1 MSNANAKKK
10 KPIVQKYVSDIIPL
24 VDIAEINGNTVFV
37 DKDGGYMDIIQ
48 LNTRDLNAQ
57 KDFDIEMDNIAYG
70 TFNHAYDDDYKLICM
85 SYPVDTFTQMDYI
98 ERLQS
103 NTQNEEYY
111 QQLDQ
116 ERELLFQINQD
127 YEQLEFFLMIFG
139 TNKQAFLRNWNLV
152 GKQLVSSKLAQY
164 IFPAKKISIV
174 RKLMNLPSDMAQTNL
189 PYVPAGIPKHMEY
202 NPYLLYTI
210 QPQGG
215 VSWKDEYVIRYGN
228 GYATCVHVY
237 DYKDTVDFG
246 WLRNLLIW
254 PNAVASVDV
263 TSADRAE
270 TLRAIDRSIEE
281 QISREAQARYATE
294 QMNAQK
300 IAAQLGSLYD
310 QMTSEGEVLKRIIIR
325 IFFFA
330 KTRKDLEE
338 IASSAITEIEARGY
352 KATIFLEENEWEWRS
367 LLTSYSKQQSFANTR
382 KGRAVSA
389 KTLAAG
395 HPYHF
400 SCLLDPYGFP
410 FGYTPTD
417 GVVLFDPY
425 QKDNKRLSYCGVI
438 FGRMGAGK
446 STLLKKLIRGDA
458 IKGNYIRGFATNK
471 EYNQLIRHFNGSII
485 NLDGTDGILNV
496 LQVYKTDE
504 QEHNSF
510 SKHIAKVQTFFKF
523 LCPEADSLV
532 LDELGILLQVLY
544 RKHMKYDYQNNSQAQ
559 ITGLSP
565 KSYPIFSD
573 FLKVI
578 LDDIYYP
585 GTTKQRADISQNHFD
600 RVEQIALVIRNL
612 IDNFGKMFNGH
623 STLRNFETEQIV
635 FFNVENVKSFGDRI
649 FDAQLYNAYTL
660 LWDNMIYIGAPQW
673 KQYNSGQLDIRDVK
687 HYTIYMDE
695 AHMFVNANKLIAV
708 DTLSQFTRESRKY
721 FGGIILASQ
730 SISDFLPESASTVGM
745 AAIRQ
750 LFNLSQYKWI
760 FQQGSETYQALQMAF
775 RNELTEGDLESISQL
790 PQGDCILWTGAESI
804 RLHISLNEDEKRL
817 FAGGA

>member
-300 IAAQLGSLYD
+300 IAAQLGPLINAQLIPRNRIACVKASNPAPTIQFTPIRYSRNIMATDISMMNIPNSSCRHFLSRCPLTTSIGATNNVKTITYAIWNTILATRSA
-310 QMTSEGEVLKRIIIR
+310 QMIM
-325 IFFFA
+325 A
-330 KTRKDLEE
+330 
-338 IASSAITEIEARGY
+338 IAS
-352 KATIFLEENEWEWRS
+352 
-367 LLTSYSKQQSFANTR
+367 
-382 KGRAVSA
+382 
-389 KTLAAG
+389 
-395 HPYHF
+395 P
-400 SCLLDPYGFP
+400 
-410 FGYTPTD
+410 
-417 GVVLFDPY
+417 
-425 QKDNKRLSYCGVI
+425 KRDSMIAY
-438 FGRMGAGK
+438 
-446 STLLKKLIRGDA
+446 
-458 IKGNYIRGFATNK
+458 
-471 EYNQLIRHFNGSII
+471 QLIWY
-485 NLDGTDGILNV
+485 L
-496 LQVYKTDE
+496 
-504 QEHNSF
+504 
-510 SKHIAKVQTFFKF
+510 
-523 LCPEADSLV
+523 
-532 LDELGILLQVLY
+532 
-544 RKHMKYDYQNNSQAQ
+544 
-559 ITGLSP
+559 
-565 KSYPIFSD
+565 
-573 FLKVI
+573 
-578 LDDIYYP
+578 
-585 GTTKQRADISQNHFD
+585 
-600 RVEQIALVIRNL
+600 
-612 IDNFGKMFNGH
+612 
-623 STLRNFETEQIV
+623 
-635 FFNVENVKSFGDRI
+635 
-649 FDAQLYNAYTL
+649 
-660 LWDNMIYIGAPQW
+660 
-673 KQYNSGQLDIRDVK
+673 
-687 HYTIYMDE
+687 
-695 AHMFVNANKLIAV
+695 
-708 DTLSQFTRESRKY
+708 
-721 FGGIILASQ
+721 
-730 SISDFLPESASTVGM
+730 
-745 AAIRQ
+745 
-750 LFNLSQYKWI
+750 
-760 FQQGSETYQALQMAF
+760 
-775 RNELTEGDLESISQL
+775 
-790 PQGDCILWTGAESI
+790 
-804 RLHISLNEDEKRL
+804 
-817 FAGGA
+817 